1 MITKEKSGRFKKFER
16 TIHPKN
22 GIIPPLS
29 AYVKL
34 WINCFNGQK
43 TQLKAAQDC
52 FYGRK
57 HVLDRKVDLLTGR
70 VAFSTK
76 KNVEQTGIS
85 P

>member
-34 WINCFNGQK
+34 RRHSSRLPRTAFMVENMYLIEKLICSQEELHLAPRK
-43 TQLKAAQDC
+43 TSNKQESVDNQ
-52 FYGRK
+52 YG
-57 HVLDRKVDLLTGR
+57 
-70 VAFSTK
+70 
-76 KNVEQTGIS
+76 E
-85 P
+85 

>member
-34 WINCFNGQK
+34 WINCFNG
-43 TQLKAAQDC
+43 
-52 FYGRK
+52 
-57 HVLDRKVDLLTGR
+57 
-70 VAFSTK
+70 
-76 KNVEQTGIS
+76 
-85 P
+85 